1 MSGHPGPM
9 SVAAADTLA
18 VAVVAARRGRLPWAR
33 LHRRPLVA
41 HAVAVAAR
49 LGAAPTLLV
58 DDPHRLPDSGELP
71 EGTVVTTPER
81 WWPAQRGAVLLHDP
95 LCPLTPTSV
104 LEQLRAAHRADP
116 TRSLAG
122 FRPVTDTVKT
132 VEDDRVVGTVDRD
145 RLAVVTSPVLL
156 SARLVALGPPPLD
169 DFAALVAW
177 ARGHGPLDLVKVPSL
192 GRRVQDEA
200 AVHVLECVD
209 EMAHQL
215 RHPG

>member
-1 MSGHPGPM
+1 MSGHPRPM
-9 SVAAADTLA
+9 TEPSAGTLA
-18 VAVVAARRGRLPWAR
+18 VAVVASSRGRLPYAR

-41 HAVAVAAR
+41 HALAAAAD
-49 LGAAPTLLV
+49 LGAPPVLLA
-58 DDPHRLPDSGELP
+58 DDRLDEHDLDELP
-71 EGTVVTTPER
+71 SGTVVATAEE
-81 WWPAQRGAVLLHDP
+81 WWPRQTGAVLLHDP
-95 LCPLTPTSV
+95 LCPLTPASV
-104 LEQLRAAHRADP
+104 LEQLCEAHRADP
-116 TRSLAG
+116 TRSVAG

-132 VEDDRVVGTVDRD
+132 VQDDRVVGTVDRD

-156 SARLVALGPPPLD
+156 ARRLVERGLPPLA

-177 ARGHGPLDLVKVPSL
+177 ARSHGPVDLVKVPSL

>member
-1 MSGHPGPM
+1 MSGHHRPVSPRPT
-9 SVAAADTLA
+9 DTLA
-18 VAVVAARRGRLPWAR
+18 VAVVAVGRGRLPYAR

-41 HAVAVAAR
+41 HALAAAAR
-49 LGAAPTLLV
+49 LGAPPVLLV
-58 DDPHRLPDSGELP
+58 DDGYEPDPDELP
-71 EGTVVTTPER
+71 AGTLVTSAAQ
-81 WWPAQRGAVLLHDP
+81 WWPEQTGAVLLHDP
-95 LCPLTPTSV
+95 LCPLTPASV
-104 LEQLRAAHRADP
+104 LEQLREAHRTDP
-116 TRSLAG
+116 TRSIAG
-122 FRPVTDTVKT
+122 FRPVTDTVKN
-132 VEDDRVVGTVDRD
+132 VEGDRVVGTVDRD

-156 SARLVALGPPPLD
+156 SARLVAQGLPPID

-177 ARGHGPLDLVKVPSL
+177 ARSHGPVDLVKVPSL

>member
-1 MSGHPGPM
+1 M
-9 SVAAADTLA
+9 AAY
-18 VAVVAARRGRLPWAR
+18 RGRLPYAE

-41 HAVAVAAR
+41 HALATVAP
-49 LGAAPTLLV
+49 LGPAPALLV
-58 DDPHRLPDSGELP
+58 DDASGPLLDPRDLPAD
-71 EGTVVTTPER
+71 TRVTTPDQ
-81 WWPAQRGAVLLHDP
+81 WWRDVDGPVLLHDP
-95 LCPLTPTSV
+95 LCPLTPLSV
-104 LEQLRAAHRADP
+104 LQHLLEEHRADP

-132 VEDDRVVGTVDRD
+132 VEGDRIVGTVDRD
-145 RLAVVTSPVLL
+145 HLAVVTSPVLL
-156 SARLVALGPPPLD
+156 AAQVVASSHTPPPLD

-177 ARGHGPLDLVKVPSL
+177 ARRRGPVDLVRVPSL
-192 GRRVQDEA
+192 ARRVQDEA

>member
-1 MSGHPGPM
+1 MTGP
-9 SVAAADTLA
+9 SAGTLT
-18 VAVVAARRGRLPWAR
+18 VAVVAAGRGRLPYAR

-41 HAVAVAAR
+41 HALAAAAR
-49 LGAAPTLLV
+49 LGTPPVLLA
-58 DDPHRLPDSGELP
+58 DDRLGEDDLDELP
-71 EGTVVTTPER
+71 TGTVVTTAEE
-81 WWPAQRGAVLLHDP
+81 WWPRQTGAVLLHDP
-95 LCPLTPTSV
+95 LCPLTPASV
-104 LEQLRAAHRADP
+104 LEQMREAHRADP
-116 TRSLAG
+116 TRSVAG

-132 VEDDRVVGTVDRD
+132 VRDDRVVGTVDRD

-156 SARLVALGPPPLD
+156 AQRLVALGRPPLD

-177 ARGHGPLDLVKVPSL
+177 ARGHGPVDLVKVPSL